1 MREQW
6 KGFKG
11 GNWCNRIDVKSF
23 IQSNYTKYEGDDTFL
38 ETTTSKTKKV
48 WKKCS
53 ELLKEELE
61 KKVLDIDVEHMS
73 GINSFD
79 AGYIDKENEVIVGL
93 QTDAPLKR
101 MVNPYGGIRMV
112 YQELEA
118 YGYKLNENVNVDIG
132 ENMKQTFKNTGKFM
146 SKISMLYI
154 IIFGII
160 FLTIFGFIIFNNVKF
175 FRRAEKIEDFNNSAI
190 NIKND
195 FTDNVEEKI
204 SESDIRSFNITFEMY
219 SGTESKFFVEK
230 LLDQI
235 VTNNKTNKE
244 RVINVV
250 YNEISITDAEKII
263 DFKHSLEDKD
273 YEVILDYD
281 EIGFVYQIR
290 IEDI

>member
-1 MREQW
+1 M
-6 KGFKG
+6 
-11 GNWCNRIDVKSF
+11 
-23 IQSNYTKYEGDDTFL
+23 
-38 ETTTSKTKKV
+38 KKL
-48 WKKCS
+48 KCES
-53 ELLKEELE
+53 CGAKLK
-61 KKVLDIDVEHMS
+61 I
-73 GINSFD
+73 
-79 AGYIDKENEVIVGL
+79 KENNEYAICEYCGV
-93 QTDAPLKR
+93 
-101 MVNPYGGIRMV
+101 
-112 YQELEA
+112 E
-118 YGYKLNENVNVDIG
+118 YKLNENVNVDIG
-132 ENMKQTFKNTGKFM
+132 ENMQQTLKNTGKFM
-146 SKISMLYI
+146 SKVSMLYI

-195 FTDNVEEKI
+195 LTDNVEEKI

-219 SGTESKFFVEK
+219 SGTESKFFVEN
-230 LLDQI
+230 LLDKI

-263 DFKHSLEDKD
+263 DLKHSLEDKD
-273 YEVILDYD
+273 YEVVLDYD

>member
-1 MREQW
+1 MQ
-6 KGFKG
+6 
-11 GNWCNRIDVKSF
+11 
-23 IQSNYTKYEGDDTFL
+23 
-38 ETTTSKTKKV
+38 
-48 WKKCS
+48 
-53 ELLKEELE
+53 
-61 KKVLDIDVEHMS
+61 
-73 GINSFD
+73 
-79 AGYIDKENEVIVGL
+79 
-93 QTDAPLKR
+93 QTL
-101 MVNPYGGIRMV
+101 
-112 YQELEA
+112 
-118 YGYKLNENVNVDIG
+118 
-132 ENMKQTFKNTGKFM
+132 KNTGKFM

-175 FRRAEKIEDFNNSAI
+175 FQRTEKIEDFNNSAI

-195 FTDNVEEKI
+195 HTNNVEEKI

-219 SGTESKFFVEK
+219 SGTESKFFVEN
-230 LLDQI
+230 LLDKI

-263 DFKHSLEDKD
+263 DLKHSLEDKD
-273 YEVILDYD
+273 YEVVLDYD

>member
-1 MREQW
+1 M
-6 KGFKG
+6 
-11 GNWCNRIDVKSF
+11 
-23 IQSNYTKYEGDDTFL
+23 
-38 ETTTSKTKKV
+38 KKL
-48 WKKCS
+48 KCES
-53 ELLKEELE
+53 CGAKLK
-61 KKVLDIDVEHMS
+61 I
-73 GINSFD
+73 
-79 AGYIDKENEVIVGL
+79 KENNEYAICEYCGV
-93 QTDAPLKR
+93 
-101 MVNPYGGIRMV
+101 
-112 YQELEA
+112 E
-118 YGYKLNENVNVDIG
+118 YKLNENVNVDIG
-132 ENMKQTFKNTGKFM
+132 ENMQQTLKNTGKFM

-175 FRRAEKIEDFNNSAI
+175 FQRTEKIEDFNNSAI

-195 FTDNVEEKI
+195 HTNNVEEKI

-219 SGTESKFFVEK
+219 SGTESKFFVEN
-230 LLDQI
+230 LLDKI

>member
-1 MREQW
+1 M
-6 KGFKG
+6 
-11 GNWCNRIDVKSF
+11 
-23 IQSNYTKYEGDDTFL
+23 
-38 ETTTSKTKKV
+38 KKL
-48 WKKCS
+48 KCES
-53 ELLKEELE
+53 CGAKLK
-61 KKVLDIDVEHMS
+61 I
-73 GINSFD
+73 
-79 AGYIDKENEVIVGL
+79 KENNEYAICEYCGV
-93 QTDAPLKR
+93 
-101 MVNPYGGIRMV
+101 
-112 YQELEA
+112 E
-118 YGYKLNENVNVDIG
+118 YKLNENVNVDIG
-132 ENMKQTFKNTGKFM
+132 ENMQQTLKNTGKFM

-175 FRRAEKIEDFNNSAI
+175 FRRAEKIDDFNNSAI

-195 FTDNVEEKI
+195 LTDNVEEKI

-219 SGTESKFFVEK
+219 SGTESKFFVEN
-230 LLDQI
+230 LLDKI

-263 DFKHSLEDKD
+263 DFKHCLEDKD
-273 YEVILDYD
+273 YEVVLDYD